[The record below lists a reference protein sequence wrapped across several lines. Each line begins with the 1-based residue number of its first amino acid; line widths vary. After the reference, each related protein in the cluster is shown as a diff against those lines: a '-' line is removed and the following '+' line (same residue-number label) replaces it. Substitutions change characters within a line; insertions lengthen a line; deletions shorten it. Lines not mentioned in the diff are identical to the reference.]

1 VAAARGE
8 VEVEPIWAVVTGG
21 SDGVGLAMVHEMASQ
36 GFAVCIMA
44 RNLEKMQRCLEEIK
58 GLYPSVQTKAVVCDF
73 SEVSTMAEYREIV
86 ERDMATMN
94 VAVLM
99 LNAGVW
105 EQNAPLHMK
114 EDKNVETTIRVNGL
128 HVIYLTKIFEEMML
142 KR

>member
-1 VAAARGE
+1 VAAASGE

-73 SEVSTMAEYREIV
+73 SEVSNMAEYR
-86 ERDMATMN
+86 
-94 VAVLM
+94 
-99 LNAGVW
+99 
-105 EQNAPLHMK
+105 
-114 EDKNVETTIRVNGL
+114 
-128 HVIYLTKIFEEMML
+128 
-142 KR
+142 